1 MQRTSCPLFALL
13 LIVVGAFIT
22 ATTGQLPARVAS
34 HFGAGDLPNGWMSRD
49 GYLVFMLGF
58 GLLLPTIVVAAIGWL
73 PRIAPRG
80 INIPHRDYWLAPSR
94 RDATLAAL
102 AVHACWLGCLLVL
115 FIAGIHYAILEA
127 NASVPARL
135 PADLFWMLMIVFLAA
150 LALWIGALFLRFR
163 NGP

>member
-1 MQRTSCPLFALL
+1 MQRISSLLFLSL
-13 LIVVGAFIT
+13 LIVVGAFIA

-34 HFGAGDLPNGWMSRD
+34 HFGPGDLPNGWMSRD

-58 GLLLPTIVVAAIGWL
+58 GLLLPPVVVGAIGWL
-73 PRIAPRG
+73 PKIAPRA
-80 INIPHRDYWLAPSR
+80 INIPHRDFWLAPSR

-102 AVHACWLGCLLVL
+102 AAHACWLGCLLVL

-127 NASVPARL
+127 NASVPPRL
-135 PADLFWMLMIVFLAA
+135 PAELFWMLMIAFLAA